1 MLKVRSES
9 DTMSSHKRLKR
20 KPPKQTACIC
30 TRCGAKSE
38 HWKYEFF
45 KAGMVKCSGCGGNVV
60 AARYA

>member
-1 MLKVRSES
+1 
-9 DTMSSHKRLKR
+9 MSSHKRLKR